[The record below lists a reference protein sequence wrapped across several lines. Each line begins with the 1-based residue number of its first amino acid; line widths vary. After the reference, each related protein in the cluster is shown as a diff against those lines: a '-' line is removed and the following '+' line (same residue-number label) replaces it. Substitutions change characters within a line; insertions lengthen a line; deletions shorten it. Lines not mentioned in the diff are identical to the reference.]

1 VLLLASLQASL
12 IITAV
17 YMMLKPKMIFGDF
30 REKVLERIIKFKDKE
45 RTEYWRKP
53 FFSCIIC
60 MASFWGLIVW
70 LVFIGS
76 IKDVITLEF
85 WQYLL
90 MTCGINT
97 LISYFMAFDD
107 E

>member
-1 VLLLASLQASL
+1 
-12 IITAV
+12 
-17 YMMLKPKMIFGDF
+17 
-30 REKVLERIIKFKDKE
+30 
-45 RTEYWRKP
+45 
-53 FFSCIIC
+53 